1 MHETREEENEDK
13 KTLKLTLIAMQFE
26 LWTSYRR
33 IELQFRRPEEVL
45 RWLRRVQVLH
55 LAQEIWL
62 DVRLSLGVGLSYLKL
77 PGLLPGGAQR
87 RHLGRVSRD
96 VVHVLLQLRRN
107 HRCHA
112 LPHDQHLCAYMTL
125 WWSEH
130 PWMNCIGSLLH
141 LQTIYTTIAPVRS
154 GGWINKNRK
163 RCRRGR

>member
-1 MHETREEENEDK
+1 MHETREKENEDK
-13 KTLKLTLIAMQFE
+13 NTLKLTLIAMQFE

-96 VVHVLLQLRRN
+96 VMHVLLQLRRN
-107 HRCHA
+107 HRCHS
-112 LPHDQHLCAYMTL
+112 LPHDQHLCAYMTM
-125 WWSEH
+125 WWSEY
-130 PWMNCIGSLLH
+130 PWMNCIGSLH
-141 LQTIYTTIAPVRS
+141 LQTILL
-154 GGWINKNRK
+154 
-163 RCRRGR
+163 